1 MKIGGKHFSGL
12 NKVLK
17 ELRDIKRSITRLHKI
32 QKYTLLENPAKL
44 FAFQFLIG
52 IVRGVGSVIGATLV
66 FALIVYILSFF
77 SVFDSILSLIK
88 L

>member
-1 MKIGGKHFSGL
+1 MNIGGKHFSGL
-12 NKVLK
+12 NKILK
-17 ELRDIKRSITRLHKI
+17 ELRDIRRSISRLHKI
-32 QKYTLLENPAKL
+32 QKYTLLESPAKL

-77 SVFDSILSLIK
+77 SVFDSILSFIK